1 MIRMED
7 KIFVLIFSKTNS
19 KFTVSGYEIA
29 KRTGIDSSLISKLRL
44 GQRDRDGISIR
55 TGRRLEQ
62 CYDELAAEG
71 KISWDDKFSS
81 AMDTYEEL
89 RNKK

>member
-1 MIRMED
+1 MLKMED
-7 KIFVLIFSKTNS
+7 KIFVLLFSKTNNEYII
-19 KFTVSGYEIA
+19 SGYEIS
-29 KRTGIDSSLISKLRL
+29 KRTGIDSSLVSKLRL

-71 KISWDDKFSS
+71 KISWDKNFSS

-89 RNKK
+89 KNKK